1 MRLTPTKPEWIL
13 LLACTGLLLAALFGP
28 HLAQPGRIHDFA
40 DQRALWGIPC
50 ALDVLSNLPFA
61 IAGWLGLVAV
71 RRVPATAL
79 HEIERA
85 CANLFF
91 AGLVVTAA
99 GSAWYHQS
107 PTDLGLAIDR
117 EAMSVAFAGL
127 LGLLAATRISARA
140 GGSLAVALLVLA
152 PVSVLVCLHT
162 GNVLP
167 WALVQFGG
175 IALLLLLVLAT
186 GKPLPGALPV
196 RWSLVLLAY
205 AVAKLFEVNDHA
217 VYEATGQLF
226 SGHTLKHVIAAFA
239 AWPVIAALA
248 ARSERQ
254 NGRQPAAHAA

>member
-1 MRLTPTKPEWIL
+1 MRLTLTKPEWIL
-13 LLACTGLLLAALFGP
+13 LLACTGLLLAALFAP
-28 HLAQPGRIHDFA
+28 HLAQPGHAHDFA
-40 DQRALWGIPC
+40 DRRALWSIPC

-61 IAGWLGLVAV
+61 VAGWLGLLAV
-71 RRVPATAL
+71 RRVPAGAL
-79 HEIERA
+79 HTIQRA

-91 AGLVVTAA
+91 VGLLVTAA

-107 PTDLGLAIDR
+107 PVDLGLAIDR
-117 EAMSVAFAGL
+117 GAMSVAFAGL

-140 GGSLAVALLVLA
+140 GASLAVGLLVLA

-175 IALLLLLVLAT
+175 IALLLLVLAT

-248 ARSERQ
+248 VRSERQ